1 MNLTRASFLRRV
13 IAFVF
18 VGIFSLP
25 SVVRSNSFLS
35 KIALEDAGYPAWIDW
50 RHGFITPII

>member
-1 MNLTRASFLRRV
+1 MNRASFLRRV

-18 VGIFSLP
+18 LGIFSLP
-25 SVVRSNSFLS
+25 SVVRSNSPLS
-35 KIALEDAGYPAWIDW
+35 EVALEDAGYPAWIDW